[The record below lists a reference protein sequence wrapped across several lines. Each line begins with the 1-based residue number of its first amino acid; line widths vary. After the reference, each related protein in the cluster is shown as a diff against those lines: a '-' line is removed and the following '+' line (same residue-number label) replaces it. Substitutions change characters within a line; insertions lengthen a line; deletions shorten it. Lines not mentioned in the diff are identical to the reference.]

1 MKLAE
6 RGRTLGTLA
15 SLLLAVAAS
24 ACSARGGASAD
35 TKSASASGDVDSE
48 ARPADQKMETRGP
61 RIPPEVCAGY
71 DLNPDRRMLSVDDLT
86 AHLKAVGLE
95 IKGQRER
102 ENLHLLD
109 VTSGG
114 KTVRLRVATLPT
126 TREAGRDLHVALL
139 EHGNGFWGVHRSNLA
154 VLATPGPDE
163 PDEAFVKASKLPCWG
178 VLTTAGR
185 DDTFVVPGGYFEF

>member
-1 MKLAE
+1 MNPAQL
-6 RGRTLGTLA
+6 TLGPVALGVALA
-15 SLLLAVAAS
+15 LLGG
-24 ACSARGGASAD
+24 CSARGGASAD
-35 TKSASASGDVDSE
+35 TKSASASGEVDGAGPPSSQ
-48 ARPADQKMETRGP
+48 RMEPRGP
-61 RIPPEVCAGY
+61 RISPDACQGY
-71 DLNPDRRMLSVDDLT
+71 DLDPDTRMLSVDDLT
-86 AHLKAVGLE
+86 AHLKALGLE

-126 TREAGRDLHVALL
+126 TREAGRDLHIALL
-139 EHGNGFWGVHRSNLA
+139 EHGKGYWGVHRSNLA

-163 PDEAFVKASKLPCWG
+163 PDEAFVRASKLPCWG

>member
-1 MKLAE
+1 MMQPVRYGAFAPNLLVRQQRE
-6 RGRTLGTLA
+6 VTL
-15 SLLLAVAAS
+15 
-24 ACSARGGASAD
+24 
-35 TKSASASGDVDSE
+35 
-48 ARPADQKMETRGP
+48 PHETRGTWYLHAGSSAWAGRTRP
-61 RIPPEVCAGY
+61 RPGRLQRARRCQRGHEIRLGKRGG
-71 DLNPDRRMLSVDDLT
+71 PDERGLSVDDLT
-86 AHLKAVGLE
+86 AHLKALGLE

-126 TREAGRDLHVALL
+126 TREAGRDLHIALL
-139 EHGNGFWGVHRSNLA
+139 EHGKGFWGVHRSNLA

-163 PDEAFVKASKLPCWG
+163 ADEAFLKTSKLSCWG
-178 VLTTAGR
+178 VYTTAGR